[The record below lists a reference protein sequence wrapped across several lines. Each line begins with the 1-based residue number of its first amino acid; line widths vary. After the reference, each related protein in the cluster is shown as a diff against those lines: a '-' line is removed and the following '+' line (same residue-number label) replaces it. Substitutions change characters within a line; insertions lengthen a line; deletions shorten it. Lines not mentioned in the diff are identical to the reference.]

1 MSLTEQQVTGLEKIA
16 AWYPMSGQGTWAPP
30 FRLFGY
36 AGTGKT
42 FTAARIPEHLGLRNV
57 VFGTY
62 TGKAASVLRR
72 SLAKYGANFDVS
84 TIHSAIYMPT
94 TSAEARE
101 ALDQMRE
108 EIAELEVTERE
119 LAGLKHNEAKLH
131 LVTGLGWATV
141 LEFQAALNE
150 ARESIPELEANAR
163 RLRWELNPLSEWSRA
178 DLIVLD
184 EVSMVNAKLAADIES
199 FGVPI
204 LVLGD
209 PAQLPPVEGGGYYTD
224 AEPDH
229 LLTDIQR
236 AALDS
241 PVTELATRVR
251 QSTDGMLGMTA
262 DDLTPPSL
270 GEAMAADV
278 VLVWSNKRRWAMVDA
293 IRKRRGVGLENAR
306 RPVPGDSIMVLT
318 NNRDL
323 AVFNGELFDVL
334 SVRDGDLGPTLTVR
348 SETGQ
353 ERSLPVFWEGFGGL
367 EAQQAAK
374 ASGAGGKGQRALAT
388 FGQAIT
394 VHKAQGSEWPHVY
407 VVNELPQMISM
418 ASRREG
424 RTAALEQARKWA
436 YTAATRAQEKVTI
449 TAPR

>member
-1 MSLTEQQVTGLEKIA
+1 MTITLTEQQAAGLEKIA
-16 AWYPMSGQGTWAPP
+16 AWYNGRQTIFDAWDP
-30 FRLFGY
+30 FRFFGY

-57 VFGTY
+57 MFGTY

-94 TSAEARE
+94 TSAEAQR
-101 ALDQMRE
+101 ALEDARDEIANLSELVLSEGDE
-108 EIAELEVTERE
+108 EILAKATEHMKD
-119 LAGLKHNEAKLH
+119 LNAKL
-131 LVTGLGWATV
+131 
-141 LEFQAALNE
+141 
-150 ARESIPELEANAR
+150 PELEANAR
-163 RLRWELNPLSEWSRA
+163 RLSWELNPASEWALA

-236 AALDS
+236 TALDS

-251 QSTDGMLGMTA
+251 ESTDSTLGMATGDMSPA
-262 DDLTPPSL
+262 SL
-270 GEAMAADV
+270 AETMAADV
-278 VLVWSNKRRWAMVDA
+278 VLVWSNKRRWAMINA
-293 IRKRRGVGLENAR
+293 IRKRKFGLTDR
-306 RPVPGDSIMVLT
+306 DPRMTQPVPGDTIMVLT
-318 NNRDL
+318 NNRDM

-334 SVRDGDLGPTLTVR
+334 SVREGTLGPTLTVR

-367 EAQQAAK
+367 EKQQAAK
-374 ASGAGGKGQRALAT
+374 ASGAGGRGQRALAT

-418 ASRREG
+418 VSKREG

-449 TAPR
+449 TRPR